1 MDYFVYVS
9 SLFRQRQ
16 TRPSHVFVFV
26 CVCVTD
32 LCLRGSFPT
41 LFPFPSLS
49 LLPVSFVFHV
59 MQLEGV
65 QDRAVKS

>member
-1 MDYFVYVS
+1 MLLTCVS
-9 SLFRQRQ
+9 VDLFQ
-16 TRPSHVFVFV
+16 
-26 CVCVTD
+26 
-32 LCLRGSFPT
+32 
-41 LFPFPSLS
+41 PFFLPFLS